1 MVEQKLGFKDE
12 ATTLTK
18 LFESLAHPARIAILK
33 NVDRFSL
40 QQIAK
45 SIGSSAPA
53 LQRHVNTLRERGLIE
68 KYGRSYRLT
77 DIGRQVV
84 KLFDKFKE
92 LVLSLKERE
101 KENVKDKIR
110 NIVHGSGLTKEDV
123 TKLLKDFER

>member
-1 MVEQKLGFKDE
+1 MVEQKLGLNNE
-12 ATTLTK
+12 AATLTK
-18 LFESLAHPARIAILK
+18 LFESLAHPTRIAILM
-33 NVDRFSL
+33 NVERFSL
-40 QQIAK
+40 QQIART
-45 SIGSSAPA
+45 IGSSAPA

-68 KYGRSYRLT
+68 KYERSYRLT

-101 KENVKDKIR
+101 KEIVKEKIR

>member
-1 MVEQKLGFKDE
+1 MVEQKLGLNSE
-12 ATTLTK
+12 VATLTK
-18 LFESLAHPARIAILK
+18 LFESLAHPARIAILM
-33 NVDRFSL
+33 NVERFSL

-45 SIGSSAPA
+45 TIGSSAPA

-92 LVLSLKERE
+92 LVLHLRDRE
-101 KENVKDKIR
+101 KEVAKEKIR
-110 NIVHGSGLTKEDV
+110 NVVHGSGLTKEDV
-123 TKLLKDFER
+123 AKLLKDFER